1 MTRPTEDDG
10 AAGSADDDGAA
21 EPTRSARTSA
31 DFASPTDAALDRRKL
46 PEAAIRDHLAN
57 ERTLLAW
64 QRTALTVVG
73 LGFLVDRFA
82 FASDMG
88 ASADMG
94 VSALLGMGLIVL
106 GAALSMVGLQR
117 YLRTEREIDTATYR
131 TSLLAHLFLTGAIVV
146 GAAALAVYLI
156 TSR

>member
-1 MTRPTEDDG
+1 MTLPTENQG
-10 AAGSADDDGAA
+10 GGSSG
-21 EPTRSARTSA
+21 P
-31 DFASPTDAALDRRKL
+31 LDRRTL

-82 FASDMG
+82 FD
-88 ASADMG
+88 SADTG
-94 VSALLGMGLIVL
+94 VSALLGMGLIAL
-106 GAALSMVGLQR
+106 GAALSVVGLQR

-131 TSLLAHLFLTGAIVV
+131 TSLLAHLFLTGAIVA
-146 GAAALAVYLI
+146 GAAALALYLL

>member
-1 MTRPTEDDG
+1 MTRPTEDAIAQD
-10 AAGSADDDGAA
+10 
-21 EPTRSARTSA
+21 TARKA
-31 DFASPTDAALDRRKL
+31 PRDRRTV

-82 FASDMG
+82 FD
-88 ASADMG
+88 SADTG

-106 GAALSMVGLQR
+106 GAALSVVGLQR

-131 TSLLAHLFLTGAIVV
+131 TSVLAHLFLTGAIVV
-146 GAAALAVYLI
+146 GAAALALYLI

>member
-1 MTRPTEDDG
+1 MTRAIED
-10 AAGSADDDGAA
+10 AMADDATQEAPPPD
-21 EPTRSARTSA
+21 RS
-31 DFASPTDAALDRRKL
+31 PDRRTV

-82 FASDMG
+82 FD
-88 ASADMG
+88 SADTG

-106 GAALSMVGLQR
+106 GAALSVVGLQR

-156 TSR
+156 TNR

>member
-1 MTRPTEDDG
+1 VSEQ
-10 AAGSADDDGAA
+10 S
-21 EPTRSARTSA
+21 
-31 DFASPTDAALDRRKL
+31 DRRTL
-46 PEAAIRDHLAN
+46 PEATIRDHLAN

-82 FASDMG
+82 FDSSGSGDP
-88 ASADMG
+88 G
-94 VSALLGMGLIVL
+94 VSALLGMGLILL
-106 GAALSMVGLQR
+106 GAVLSVVGLQR

-156 TSR
+156 ASR

>member
-1 MTRPTEDDG
+1 MTRPTED
-10 AAGSADDDGAA
+10 AIA
-21 EPTRSARTSA
+21 EDAITEDTAREA
-31 DFASPTDAALDRRKL
+31 PRDRGTV

-82 FASDMG
+82 FE
-88 ASADMG
+88 SADDG
-94 VSALLGMGLIVL
+94 TSVLLGMGLIVL
-106 GAALSMVGLQR
+106 GAALSVVGLQR

-146 GAAALAVYLI
+146 GAAALALFLI
-156 TSR
+156 TDRGAPG

>member
-1 MTRPTEDDG
+1 MTRPTED
-10 AAGSADDDGAA
+10 AIA
-21 EPTRSARTSA
+21 EDTSQEA
-31 DFASPTDAALDRRKL
+31 PRDRRTV

-82 FASDMG
+82 FD
-88 ASADMG
+88 SADTG

-106 GAALSMVGLQR
+106 GAALSVVGLQR
-117 YLRTEREIDTATYR
+117 YLRTEREIDTASYR

-156 TSR
+156 TDRGVPA

>member
-1 MTRPTEDDG
+1 MTRPTED
-10 AAGSADDDGAA
+10 AIA
-21 EPTRSARTSA
+21 EDTARKA
-31 DFASPTDAALDRRKL
+31 PRDRRTV

-82 FASDMG
+82 FD
-88 ASADMG
+88 SADTG

-106 GAALSMVGLQR
+106 GSALSVVGLQR
-117 YLRTEREIDTATYR
+117 YLRTEREIDTASYR

-156 TSR
+156 TDRGVPA

>member
-1 MTRPTEDDG
+1 MTRPTED
-10 AAGSADDDGAA
+10 AKA
-21 EPTRSARTSA
+21 EDTARKA
-31 DFASPTDAALDRRKL
+31 PRDRRTV

-82 FASDMG
+82 FD
-88 ASADMG
+88 SADTG

-106 GAALSMVGLQR
+106 GAALSVVGLQR
-117 YLRTEREIDTATYR
+117 YLRTEREIDTASYR

-156 TSR
+156 TDRGVPA

>member
-1 MTRPTEDDG
+1 MTRPTED
-10 AAGSADDDGAA
+10 AIA
-21 EPTRSARTSA
+21 EDTARKA
-31 DFASPTDAALDRRKL
+31 PRDRRTV

-82 FASDMG
+82 FD
-88 ASADMG
+88 SADTG

-106 GAALSMVGLQR
+106 GAALSVVGLQR
-117 YLRTEREIDTATYR
+117 YLRTEREIDTASYR

-156 TSR
+156 TDRGVPA

>member
-1 MTRPTEDDG
+1 VTRPTED
-10 AAGSADDDGAA
+10 AIA
-21 EPTRSARTSA
+21 EDTARQA
-31 DFASPTDAALDRRKL
+31 PRDRRTV

-82 FASDMG
+82 FD
-88 ASADMG
+88 SADTG

-106 GAALSMVGLQR
+106 GAALSVVGLQR
-117 YLRTEREIDTATYR
+117 YLRTEREIDTASYR

-156 TSR
+156 TDRGVPA

>member
-1 MTRPTEDDG
+1 MTRPTSDAD
-10 AAGSADDDGAA
+10 SAQIA
-21 EPTRSARTSA
+21 ETAPPTQTARRA
-31 DFASPTDAALDRRKL
+31 DPPDRRAL

-82 FASDMG
+82 FD
-88 ASADMG
+88 SADGG

-106 GAALSMVGLQR
+106 GAALSVVGLQR

-131 TSLLAHLFLTGAIVV
+131 TSILAHLFLTGAIVA
-146 GAAALAVYLI
+146 GAAALALYLV
-156 TSR
+156 TNG

>member
-1 MTRPTEDDG
+1 MTGPTED
-10 AAGSADDDGAA
+10 AIA
-21 EPTRSARTSA
+21 EDTARKA
-31 DFASPTDAALDRRKL
+31 PRDRRTV

-82 FASDMG
+82 FD
-88 ASADMG
+88 SADTG

-106 GAALSMVGLQR
+106 GAALSVVGLQR
-117 YLRTEREIDTATYR
+117 YLRTEREIDTASYR

-156 TSR
+156 TDRGVPA

>member
-1 MTRPTEDDG
+1 MNRPAED
-10 AAGSADDDGAA
+10 AGSGR
-21 EPTRSARTSA
+21 P
-31 DFASPTDAALDRRKL
+31 PDRRTL

-82 FASDMG
+82 FD
-88 ASADMG
+88 SADGG

-106 GAALSMVGLQR
+106 GAALSVVGLQR

-131 TSLLAHLFLTGAIVV
+131 TSILAHLFLTGAIVA
-146 GAAALAVYLI
+146 GAAALALYLV
-156 TSR
+156 TNG

>member
-1 MTRPTEDDG
+1 MNRSSGD
-10 AAGSADDDGAA
+10 ALA
-21 EPTRSARTSA
+21 E
-31 DFASPTDAALDRRKL
+31 DAAKRAQTDRSLDRRTL

-82 FASDMG
+82 FD
-88 ASADMG
+88 SADTG

-106 GAALSMVGLQR
+106 GAALSVVGLQR
-117 YLRTEREIDTATYR
+117 YLRTEREIDTSTYR

-146 GAAALAVYLI
+146 GAGALAVYLI
-156 TSR
+156 SSR

>member
-1 MTRPTEDDG
+1 MNRPAED
-10 AAGSADDDGAA
+10 AGSG
-21 EPTRSARTSA
+21 RS
-31 DFASPTDAALDRRKL
+31 PDRRTL

-82 FASDMG
+82 FD
-88 ASADMG
+88 SADSG
-94 VSALLGMGLIVL
+94 FSALLGLGLILL
-106 GAALSMVGLQR
+106 GAALSGVGLQR

-131 TSLLAHLFLTGAIVV
+131 TSLLAHLFLTGAIVA
-146 GAAALAVYLI
+146 GAAALALYLL

>member
-1 MTRPTEDDG
+1 MNRPAED
-10 AAGSADDDGAA
+10 AGSG
-21 EPTRSARTSA
+21 RS
-31 DFASPTDAALDRRKL
+31 PDRRTL

-82 FASDMG
+82 FD
-88 ASADMG
+88 SADSG
-94 VSALLGMGLIVL
+94 VSALLGLGLILL
-106 GAALSMVGLQR
+106 GAALSGVGLQR

-131 TSLLAHLFLTGAIVV
+131 TSLLAHLFLTGAIVA
-146 GAAALAVYLI
+146 GAAALALYLL

>member
-1 MTRPTEDDG
+1 MSEPSDRAPDDRLLPPPDAPG
-10 AAGSADDDGAA
+10 GGSGEVA
-21 EPTRSARTSA
+21 RSVAPR
-31 DFASPTDAALDRRKL
+31 DRRTL

-82 FASDMG
+82 FDA
-88 ASADMG
+88 ADGG

-106 GAALSMVGLQR
+106 GAALSVVGLQR

-131 TSLLAHLFLTGAIVV
+131 TSLLAHLFLTGAIVA
-146 GAAALAVYLI
+146 GAAALALYLV
-156 TSR
+156 TNG

>member
-1 MTRPTEDDG
+1 MNDP
-10 AAGSADDDGAA
+10 
-21 EPTRSARTSA
+21 
-31 DFASPTDAALDRRKL
+31 LDRAKV

-82 FASDMG
+82 FDSSGSGDPWI
-88 ASADMG
+88 
-94 VSALLGMGLIVL
+94 SALLGMGLIVL
-106 GAALSMVGLQR
+106 GAALSVVGLQR

>member
-1 MTRPTEDDG
+1 MTPPSGDAVRG
-10 AAGSADDDGAA
+10 
-21 EPTRSARTSA
+21 
-31 DFASPTDAALDRRKL
+31 TDASVAAPDRSPDRRTL

-82 FASDMG
+82 FD
-88 ASADMG
+88 SADTG
-94 VSALLGMGLIVL
+94 VSALLGMGLIAL
-106 GAALSMVGLQR
+106 GAALSVVGLQR

-146 GAAALAVYLI
+146 GAGALAIYLI
-156 TSR
+156 ASR

>member
-1 MTRPTEDDG
+1 VTRPTED
-10 AAGSADDDGAA
+10 AIA
-21 EPTRSARTSA
+21 EDTARKA
-31 DFASPTDAALDRRKL
+31 PRDRRTV

-82 FASDMG
+82 FD
-88 ASADMG
+88 SADTG

-106 GAALSMVGLQR
+106 GAALSVVGLQR
-117 YLRTEREIDTATYR
+117 YLRTEREIDTASYR

-156 TSR
+156 TDRGVPA